1 MTGERV
7 FFKPSAD
14 PADRSPGEPRAERE
28 RSEGRRL
35 LCDVIRPIMWDGE
48 RGVVEAIRARTNREL
63 RRIPLD
69 LLEEALGNLLRDA
82 REKGG

>member
-1 MTGERV
+1 
-7 FFKPSAD
+7 
-14 PADRSPGEPRAERE
+14 
-28 RSEGRRL
+28 
-35 LCDVIRPIMWDGE
+35 MWDGE